1 MPAMV
6 IEAPLGIRCVFS
18 DGRRA
23 EYHLDD
29 LPSPRLARDLATG
42 LADLIHPHGTAD
54 SGGTVVLYVRALR
67 SMVRA
72 LAAAGFTGGAADLR
86 RGQLA
91 GFWMAGPVRLEAL
104 TRSMVEGFARSGG
117 GLGEGVLELAAG
129 RHFNVQAFRRALP
142 PYPEADWQRLTG
154 ICRKVADG
162 SYAVHRQVLIDAS
175 GAQRPGPGWWQP
187 ANLHWLLARLGPVS
201 ISEFGTHLGISDAVV
216 RSRGGF
222 HDAVM
227 GAFPHL
233 DTLIAYRLLFGIYSG
248 IVPDGIADLVT
259 GDIDWAGDST
269 ILLSYV
275 KGRTAEESLNLPR
288 PAVRLL
294 EQWLAHSALFYS
306 IECWTT
312 DGWRGVTAPAH
323 CA

>member
-29 LPSPRLARDLATG
+29 LPSPRLARDLAAG

-91 GFWMAGPVRLEAL
+91 EFWMAGPMRLEAL

-129 RHFNVQAFRRALP
+129 RHFNIQAFRRALP

-154 ICRKVADG
+154 ICRKVADELLC
-162 SYAVHRQVLIDAS
+162 RPPP
-175 GAQRPGPGWWQP
+175 GA
-187 ANLHWLLARLGPVS
+187 H
-201 ISEFGTHLGISDAVV
+201 
-216 RSRGGF
+216 
-222 HDAVM
+222 
-227 GAFPHL
+227 
-233 DTLIAYRLLFGIYSG
+233 
-248 IVPDGIADLVT
+248 
-259 GDIDWAGDST
+259 
-269 ILLSYV
+269 
-275 KGRTAEESLNLPR
+275 
-288 PAVRLL
+288 
-294 EQWLAHSALFYS
+294 
-306 IECWTT
+306 
-312 DGWRGVTAPAH
+312 
-323 CA
+323 

>member
-29 LPSPRLARDLATG
+29 LPSPRLARDLAAG
-42 LADLIHPHGTAD
+42 LAELIHPHGTAV

-91 GFWMAGPVRLEAL
+91 EFWMAGPMRLEAL

-154 ICRKVADG
+154 ICRKVTDG
-162 SYAVHRQVLIDAS
+162 SYAAHRQVLIDAS
-175 GAQRPGPGWWQP
+175 GAQ
-187 ANLHWLLARLGPVS
+187 H
-201 ISEFGTHLGISDAVV
+201 
-216 RSRGGF
+216 
-222 HDAVM
+222 
-227 GAFPHL
+227 
-233 DTLIAYRLLFGIYSG
+233 
-248 IVPDGIADLVT
+248 
-259 GDIDWAGDST
+259 
-269 ILLSYV
+269 
-275 KGRTAEESLNLPR
+275 PR
-288 PAVRLL
+288 PVAAG
-294 EQWLAHSALFYS
+294 EPALAAGPPRAGEHQ
-306 IECWTT
+306 
-312 DGWRGVTAPAH
+312 
-323 CA
+323 